1 MHSDKQLLD
10 IFIEMQK
17 EIKPTLSI
25 EVGAFDADYSKAIS
39 KLGIECYAFEAS
51 PFVYEKFKDKMEGI
65 SYINKAVSDKDGVIQ
80 FELMPDHNPANR
92 GNNSIKSRNENLKYK
107 YIDIDSITLNS
118 YFADRTNEIISLW
131 IDCEGANRDVLL
143 GATNILPSVSSILIE
158 TEDVE
163 FWKDQWLHKDV
174 VKFLSTYGFEVVEER
189 FAYVNQKNT
198 IFKKF

>member
-25 EVGAFDADYSKAIS
+25 EVGAFDADYSKEMS

-51 PFVYEKFKDKMEGI
+51 PFVYKKFKDGMEGI

-80 FELMPDHNPANR
+80 FELMPDHNHANR
-92 GNNSIKSRNENLKYK
+92 GNNSIKNRKENLKYK
-107 YIDIDSITLNS
+107 YIDVDSITLNS
-118 YFADRTNEIISLW
+118 YFADRTNEQISLW
-131 IDCEGANRDVLL
+131 IDCEGANKEVLF
-143 GATNILPSVSSILIE
+143 GATNILPSVTSILIE

-163 FWKDQWLHKDV
+163 FWKDQWLHEDV
-174 VKFLSTYGFEVVEER
+174 VKFLSNYGFEVVEEK
-189 FAYVNQKNT
+189 FAYLNQKNA